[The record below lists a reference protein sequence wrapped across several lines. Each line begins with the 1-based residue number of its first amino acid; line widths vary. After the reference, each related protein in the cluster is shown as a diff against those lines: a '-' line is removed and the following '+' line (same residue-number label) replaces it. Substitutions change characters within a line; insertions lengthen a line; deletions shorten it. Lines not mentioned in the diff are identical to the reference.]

1 MDSEYY
7 EDFLKSRTDEELQE
21 LLYRATGETTRLAD
35 RTIQEFFTQP
45 MGTKIYAYDHYG
57 TRQADQ
63 MLLKTVAK
71 RLETEHHAKFHLGN
85 YHGCYIVRDTPTLR
99 EIILKE
105 LENRKDDE

>member
-1 MDSEYY
+1 MDDKYY
-7 EDFLKSRTDEELQE
+7 DNFLKSKTDDELKE
-21 LLYRATGETTRLAD
+21 MMYRASGETTRLVDGA
-35 RTIQEFFTQP
+35 IQEFFTQP
-45 MGTKIYAYDHYG
+45 MGTKIYACDHYG

-63 MLLKTVAK
+63 LLMERVAK
-71 RLETEHHAKFHLGN
+71 RLETEHQAKFHLGN

>member
-1 MDSEYY
+1 MNDKYY
-7 EDFLKSRTDEELQE
+7 DNLLKSKTDEELRE
-21 LLYRATGETTRLAD
+21 LLNRATGETTRLAD
-35 RTIQEFFTQP
+35 SVIQEFFAQP
-45 MGTKIYAYDHYG
+45 MGTKIYAHDHYG

-63 MLLKTVAK
+63 LLLKTVAK

-105 LENRKDDE
+105 IEKRKEK